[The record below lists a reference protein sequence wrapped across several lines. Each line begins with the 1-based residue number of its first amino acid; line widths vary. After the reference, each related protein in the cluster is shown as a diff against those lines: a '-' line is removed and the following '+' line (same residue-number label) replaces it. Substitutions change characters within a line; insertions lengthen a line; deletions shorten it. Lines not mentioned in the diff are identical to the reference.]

1 MRSAVIIGALKPY
14 PDAARAVGEALHRL
28 EAEAAKDITAAA
40 SGPRKPDMKLIEHVP
55 ALPPLPPLGPPP
67 MSSLARDLHLSLD
80 AVSFARAAGFEPD
93 QWQAGL
99 LADPP
104 RRGLL
109 CCSRQSG
116 KSTTVS
122 LLALHVA
129 SFEPDSLV
137 VLVAPAQRQSAELL
151 RTIRSMAQSVDGL
164 PELRGDSV
172 LRIEMANGS
181 RILALPGDGGGKP
194 FCGLANCRLAI
205 VDEAAPTSC
214 SPRLGRC
221 WRPAL
226 TAP

>member
-1 MRSAVIIGALKPY
+1 ML
-14 PDAARAVGEALHRL
+14 
-28 EAEAAKDITAAA
+28 
-40 SGPRKPDMKLIEHVP
+40 
-55 ALPPLPPLGPPP
+55 
-67 MSSLARDLHLSLD
+67 SLARDLHLSLD

-151 RTIRSMAQSVDGL
+151 RTIRSMHRASTAC
-164 PELRGDSV
+164 PSC
-172 LRIEMANGS
+172 A
-181 RILALPGDGGGKP
+181 
-194 FCGLANCRLAI
+194 AI
-205 VDEAAPTSC
+205 VCCASKWRMARAFSRCPATAAVK
-214 SPRLGRC
+214 RF
-221 WRPAL
+221 A
-226 TAP
+226 A